1 MGSVLL
7 CSGYLTSL
15 PTELRA
21 SRATRRRSQRDGLG
35 QICPCHRGSLRV
47 QICHDPRWWRFLAC
61 RSSVRRQPISDQQL
75 RPTGVG
81 RGHDAP
87 RPVMVDVSLRTSL
100 VSSIIGAAAL
110 SKLLSKSPHAPPI
123 LDKLMNAHVLN
134 RLGSLLLLTIE
145 QAMQASRK
153 SRLSAEELLR

>member
-1 MGSVLL
+1 MDLGRSARAIVVL
-7 CSGYLTSL
+7 S
-15 PTELRA
+15 A
-21 SRATRRRSQRDGLG
+21 FKFAMIHDGG
-35 QICPCHRGSLRV
+35 GRGA
-47 QICHDPRWWRFLAC
+47 DPR
-61 RSSVRRQPISDQQL
+61 
-75 RPTGVG
+75 
-81 RGHDAP
+81 

-134 RLGSLLLLTIE
+134 RLGSSLLPTIE